1 MLLAAILGGVS
12 ALAGIAFFEG
22 AGTIHELIGIIPGE
36 GQNLFALALA
46 PAVAGFLC
54 ALLKKY
60 VDGGF
65 CGLSDTMLAAQRGGA
80 QPWKSSIASVVASF
94 TAFCGGASVGQYGP
108 VGHLGGVIGGCFR
121 KHWGRGIGPA
131 CGVAAAIAAAFNAP
145 VTGVLFAHE
154 VILRHHSVRAF
165 APVAVAAIAGYMVS
179 VGVFDRPPFL
189 SIGDM
194 RSVNAVD
201 FVLFGIQGALFGVL
215 SAFYLRAIFT
225 LGRKLSPLPT
235 MPLFVVV
242 GGVCGLLWL
251 IAPEAVGGRELLRL
265 AVEDDITGWQTAAT
279 IGAVKVAATILCLGA
294 GFAGGVVSPTL
305 VIGAMTGVLYAV
317 TASALGVYDGPLFV
331 PVVCGMMAFVAPAL
345 GAPLAAILFVLELS
359 GGNYPL
365 TLAASLSVALSMLT
379 AGKLGKGSYYEQQL
393 LARGVHI
400 KSDRESWDLMAVPV
414 SELLSSHDNV
424 PSFNVKTS
432 TIDAV
437 KTMANQSALFACITD
452 SHGKYAGIIDL
463 ATAVQNNHS
472 SCGECMRTISPL
484 LQTDNLATAL
494 HVSENAEDSFIPVV
508 DDNHNIVGILREIDL
523 FHARDRSRLQRVEET
538 E

>member
-1 MLLAAILGGVS
+1 MILAAVLGGVS

-22 AGTIHELIGIIPGE
+22 AGIIHQMIGIAPGG
-36 GQNLFALALA
+36 GQNLLALAIA

-54 ALLKKY
+54 ALLKKH
-60 VDGGF
+60 VNGGF
-65 CGLSDTMLAAQRGGA
+65 CGLSDTMLAAQRGDA
-80 QPWKSSIASVVASF
+80 QPWKSSLASVVASF
-94 TAFCGGASVGQYGP
+94 TAFGGGASVGQYGP
-108 VGHLGGVIGGCFR
+108 VGHLGGVIGGYFR
-121 KHWGRGIGPA
+121 KRWGRGIGPA

-154 VILRHHSVRAF
+154 VILRHHSARAF

-179 VGVFDRPPFL
+179 VGVFSRPPFL

-201 FVLFGIQGALFGVL
+201 FVLFGVQGALFGVL
-215 SAFYLRAIFT
+215 SAFYLRAIFA

-235 MPLFVVV
+235 MPLFIVA

-265 AVEDDITGWQTAAT
+265 VVEDGITGWQTAAT

-305 VIGAMTGVLYAV
+305 VIGAMTGVLYAT
-317 TASALGVYDGPLFV
+317 TATALGVYDGPLFV

-393 LARGVHI
+393 LSRGVNI
-400 KSDRESWDLMAVPV
+400 KNDRESWDLMAVPI
-414 SELLSSHDNV
+414 SDLLSTRDI
-424 PSFNVKTS
+424 PSINITTS
-432 TIDAV
+432 AADAV
-437 KTMANQSALFACITD
+437 KIMAKKSALFACITGAND
-452 SHGKYAGIIDL
+452 KYAGIMDL
-463 ATAVQNNHS
+463 AAAARGGDST
-472 SCGECMRTISPL
+472 CGECMRAISPL
-484 LQTDNLATAL
+484 RQTDNLAAAL
-494 HVSENAEDSFIPVV
+494 DACDNSEDSFIPVV
-508 DDNHNIVGILREIDL
+508 DDNDNLVGVLRETDL
-523 FHARDRSRLQRVEET
+523 FHARDRSRLRRVEET